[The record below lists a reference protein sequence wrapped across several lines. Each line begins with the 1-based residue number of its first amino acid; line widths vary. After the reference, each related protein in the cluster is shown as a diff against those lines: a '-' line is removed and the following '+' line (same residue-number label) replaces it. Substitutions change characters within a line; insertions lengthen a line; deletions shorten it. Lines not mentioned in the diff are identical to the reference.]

1 MATVSGE
8 NSAALSSLARRWGFL
23 RRTAIGR
30 SRMGRA
36 IELLSFGTG
45 ESAAVFTAA
54 HHGNEW
60 ITAAALRAYIAALA
74 ADYARGTR
82 GRGRFSAARGCCS
95 YRS

>member
-1 MATVSGE
+1 MPTVSGE
-8 NSAALSSLARRWGFL
+8 NSAALSSLARSWGFL
-23 RRTAIGR
+23 RRGTIGR

-74 ADYARGTR
+74 ADYAAGDARAR
-82 GRGRFSAARGCCS
+82 EISAARGCCS